1 LQQDRIKS
9 NIKDIVQNLIQGYE
23 AYPVSAT
30 KMKCKVPNKAAVIQ
44 ITDSILELIFPGYL
58 GEYFPNEETL
68 PYYIGDIILSMEETF
83 IDQITCALIQKDCDV
98 RCKEQNAC
106 YCTEDADLR
115 LHAEELCLVFFKG
128 LTALREYASYDVQAA
143 LDGDPAAVDKDQII
157 SCYPGLFAITV
168 YRVAHM
174 LQEIGVP
181 YIPRIMCE
189 YAHSRTGIEIHPGAM
204 IGKYF
209 FIDHGTGV
217 VIGETTVIGDHVKI
231 YQGVTLGALSTRGGQ
246 SLKGIKRHPTIEDGV
261 TIYSGASVL
270 GGETVIGK
278 GVTVGGNAFITSSVF
293 GE

>member
-1 LQQDRIKS
+1 MQHDRIKN
-9 NIKDIVQNLIQGYE
+9 NIKDIVQNLIQGY
-23 AYPVSAT
+23 ADYPVSAT
-30 KMKCKVPNKAAVIQ
+30 KMKCKVPNKAAVIE

-58 GEYFPNEETL
+58 GDYFPNDATL
-68 PYYIGDIILSMEETF
+68 PYYIGDIILRMEESF
-83 IDQITCALIQKDCDV
+83 IDQITCALIQQNCDL
-98 RCKEQNAC
+98 RCQEKKTC
-106 YCTEDADLR
+106 YCDDDAGLGR
-115 LHAEELCLVFFKG
+115 SAEELCFAFFKG
-128 LTALREYASYDVQAA
+128 LTTLREYASYDVQAA
-143 LDGDPAAVDKDQII
+143 HDGDPAAIDKDQII
-157 SCYPGLFAITV
+157 SCYPGVFATTV
-168 YRVAHM
+168 YRIAHM
-174 LQEIGVP
+174 LTEIGVP

-246 SLKGIKRHPTIEDGV
+246 DLKGIKRHPTIEDGV

-278 GVTVGGNAFITSSVF
+278 NVTVGGNAFITSSVY